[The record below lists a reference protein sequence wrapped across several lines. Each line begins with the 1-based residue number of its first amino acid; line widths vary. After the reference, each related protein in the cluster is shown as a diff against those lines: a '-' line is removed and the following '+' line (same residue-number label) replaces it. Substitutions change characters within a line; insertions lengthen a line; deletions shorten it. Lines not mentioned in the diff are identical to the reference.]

1 MANPTMTLIASNT
14 VGSGGA
20 GTVVFSSIPSTYT
33 DLAIKVSAA
42 NSAMWLK
49 FNTDTTTGNY
59 SAKVLRGDSAYGVS
73 SVTNAIWG
81 YYIFSGYSGATS
93 VFSSFDIYIPNYA
106 SSNQKSVSID
116 SVAEGNS
123 ADEWSTLIAGL
134 WNQTS
139 AINQITFD
147 GGGGTFAQYSTFYLY
162 GINNS

>member
-1 MANPTMTLIASNT
+1 MANPTYTLITSTT

-49 FNTDTTTGNY
+49 FNTDTTTGDY
-59 SAKVLRGDSAYGVS
+59 SARILRGNGATADSI
-73 SVTNAIWG
+73 TNAVFG
-81 YYIFSGYSGATS
+81 YYLFSGYSGASS

-116 SVAEGNS
+116 SVGEGN
-123 ADEWSTLIAGL
+123 ATTEYATLIAGL

-147 GGGGTFAQYSTFYLY
+147 GGGGTFAQYSTFSLY
-162 GINNS
+162 GISNS

>member
-49 FNTDTTTGNY
+49 FNTDTSTPPMKAIRGNG
-59 SAKVLRGDSAYGVS
+59 ATAD
-73 SVTNAIWG
+73 SVTDAIWG
-81 YYIFSGYSGATS
+81 SYLFAGYNGATS
-93 VFSSFDIYIPNYA
+93 IFSSFDIYIPNYA
-106 SSNQKSVSID
+106 GSNQKSVSID
-116 SVAEGNS
+116 SVSEGNTTTQYTML
-123 ADEWSTLIAGL
+123 EAGL

-139 AINQITFD
+139 AINQITCD
-147 GGGGTFAQYSTFYLY
+147 SGGGTFAQYSSFSLY
-162 GINNS
+162 GISST

>member
-42 NSAMWLK
+42 TNNALWLK
-49 FNTDTTTGNY
+49 FNTDTTAGDY
-59 SAKVLRGDSAYGVS
+59 SAKILRGNGATAD

-81 YYIFSGYSGATS
+81 YYLFSGYNGATS
-93 VFSSFDIYIPNYA
+93 IFSSFDIYIPNYA
-106 SSNQKSVSID
+106 GSNQKSVSID
-116 SVAEGNS
+116 SVSEGNTTTQYTML
-123 ADEWSTLIAGL
+123 EAGL

-147 GGGGTFAQYSTFYLY
+147 GGGGTFAQYSSFSLY
-162 GINNS
+162 GIKNS